1 MKKVCFFFALAL
13 FLTGCGAQEA
23 METIADEFLIP
34 SVVEPREISV
44 ELPGETM
51 VSTIQNDAG
60 RIYICDG
67 YEIILETMD
76 SGDLDATLRTVT
88 GFGREDLTLMKTE
101 EENVKRYDFCW
112 ASAGESGE
120 QAGQGVILDDGNYH
134 YVLSVLR
141 DAEPETPSQIIWSR
155 VFQSF
160 RLV

>member
-1 MKKVCFFFALAL
+1 MLVSLLA
-13 FLTGCGAQEA
+13 GCGVRET
-23 METIADEFLIP
+23 METVADEYLIP
-34 SVVEPREISV
+34 AAAEPREISV
-44 ELPGETM
+44 ELPGETT

-76 SGDLDATLRTVT
+76 AGDLDGTLRTVT
-88 GFGREDLTLMKTE
+88 GFGEDELTVIKTE
-101 EENVKRYDFCW
+101 ADNVKRYEFCW
-112 ASAGESGE
+112 ASAGEAGE
-120 QAGQGVILDDGNYH
+120 MTGQGVILDDGNYH

-141 DAEPETPSQIIWSR
+141 DAEPEKPSQIIWSR